1 MNVNLLNNSQFCLLK
16 LIFIIIKVYK
26 LKCGVGSKYS
36 TGSSKITG

>member
-26 LKCGVGSKYS
+26 LKRGVGSKYS